1 MRDFYGKDHSRL
13 TTECSQEISEYSD
26 EDNDELIDVEESDDE
41 LVECLEGCTLKDDGE
56 GQIT

>member
-1 MRDFYGKDHSRL
+1 MLSMEDGQ

-26 EDNDELIDVEESDDE
+26 EDDAELIDVEESDDE
-41 LVECLEGCTLKDDGE
+41 LVECLEGCTLQDDGE